1 MKYCEKCTVKAAV
14 NTKRCPLCQNR
25 LTELG
30 GGEGSIFPP
39 VMTVYHQ
46 FGVFFKLLILGSVA
60 AAVICVAINLMLPQS
75 GMWSMFVVMG
85 VACLWIALAF
95 ALRTRHNF
103 LKNLVYQ
110 AIVISV
116 LSVVWDWV
124 TGWRGWSIDYVIPI
138 ICMVAMVLLAVIVK
152 IKHMEI
158 SDYIIYMALF
168 GIFGIIPI
176 IFYLT
181 GSLRILYP
189 SLICVAQS
197 IISLAALIIFEGENV
212 RAELK
217 RRLHL

>member
-1 MKYCEKCTVKAAV
+1 M
-14 NTKRCPLCQNR
+14 
-25 LTELG
+25 
-30 GGEGSIFPP
+30 
-39 VMTVYHQ
+39 
-46 FGVFFKLLILGSVA
+46 
-60 AAVICVAINLMLPQS
+60 
-75 GMWSMFVVMG
+75 
-85 VACLWIALAF
+85 
-95 ALRTRHNF
+95 
-103 LKNLVYQ
+103 
-110 AIVISV
+110 
-116 LSVVWDWV
+116 
-124 TGWRGWSIDYVIPI
+124 
-138 ICMVAMVLLAVIVK
+138 LAVIVK

-181 GSLRILYP
+181 GSLRIFYP